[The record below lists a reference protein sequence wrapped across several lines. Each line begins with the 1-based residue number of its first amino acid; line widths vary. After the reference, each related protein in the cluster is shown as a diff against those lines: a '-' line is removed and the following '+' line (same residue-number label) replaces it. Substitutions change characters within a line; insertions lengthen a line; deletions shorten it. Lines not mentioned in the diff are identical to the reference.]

1 MPTTLTFTGC
11 IQPHQAWFLK
21 MATVRYPSL
30 YQMNTRVWLTEFSRN
45 LGRRCSLEYIP
56 DSELDHL
63 AELGFDWIWFLSV
76 RPVFPDLAGRKW
88 KLQDQLSSASYEWN
102 GDDLAERGMYLDM
115 APWQAAVF
123 DLVIQ

>member
-1 MPTTLTFTGC
+1 
-11 IQPHQAWFLK
+11 

-45 LGRRCSLEYIP
+45 LGRRCSLEDIP

-123 DLVIQ
+123 ELVLR